1 MGIAMSIEIKT
12 VASLAH
18 LNVRK
23 EGPDEAK
30 ATAIDLKLSGLVDS
44 KVLDTLL
51 CGDDADGMSE
61 VSFWDTD
68 GDPRFLS
75 LKECGFTRE
84 IHSACL
90 DIEGISLRGCT
101 VRKFSFKAM
110 DGYRAMLTFSISSS
124 DFPSNAIAILA
135 EQLDEANS
143 IHLWT
148 PQGDL
153 FEEKEQKSAV
163 EKLPSEQ
170 GADDGDM
177 PFFMGPGADDPV
189 YEQAKAF
196 VIESGRPSI
205 SFVQR
210 KFKIG
215 YNRAALLIEAMEAA
229 GVVSPMQSSGL
240 RTVIKGMTT

>member
-1 MGIAMSIEIKT
+1 MSIEIKT

-23 EGPDEAK
+23 EGPDDAK

-44 KVLDTLL
+44 KILDTLL
-51 CGDDADGMSE
+51 CGDDANGMAE

-84 IHSACL
+84 IHSACI
-90 DIEGISLRGCT
+90 DIEGVNLRGCT

-135 EQLDEANS
+135 EQLDESNS
-143 IHLWT
+143 IHLWV
-148 PQGDL
+148 PQGDMFAAASSL
-153 FEEKEQKSAV
+153 DDMAREDGTSV
-163 EKLPSEQ
+163 TLST
-170 GADDGDM
+170 GAGDVLATFGDG
-177 PFFMGPGADDPV
+177 PDPM
-189 YEQAKAF
+189 YEQAMALVIKNDKA
-196 VIESGRPSI
+196 SI

-210 KFKIG
+210 SLKLG
-215 YNRAALLIEAMEAA
+215 YNRAARLIEAMEVN
-229 GVVSPMQSSGL
+229 GVVSPIQGNGARS
-240 RTVIKGMTT
+240 VIKEKAA